1 MKSLEE
7 RKKLI
12 LRLMGEKSYKP
23 MKEKELAIL
32 LEVKSEDREYLK
44 EALNALLSEGTA
56 VITKRG
62 RYMLPEIRNITGIY
76 RSTRHGYGFLEL
88 KDADEEDYFIEEG
101 ASMNAFDGDTVEA
114 KPVNYGTSRGG
125 RHKSAEICAVIKRAH
140 ETLVG
145 TYDKSANRYGFVKP
159 DNSRINRDIFIPLE
173 RSLNALDGQK
183 VVCEIIDYGTERQSP
198 EGRITEILG
207 YVDEPGVDILSVIR
221 GFDLPAEF
229 PERVLNQAN
238 RVPDAVSESD
248 LRGRRDLR
256 GLLTVTIDGED
267 SKDLDDAVSLEM
279 SGDDYLLG
287 VHIAD
292 VANYVQED
300 SALDREA
307 LKRGTSVYL
316 CDRVLPMLPQRL
328 SNGICSL
335 NENEDRLTLS
345 CIMRINRNGEVT
357 DHEIVESVIRTRRR
371 MTYTVVNE
379 LILKNDPLHGIC
391 EEVAGDKELVRMLS
405 DMAELA
411 SILREKRKK
420 RGSIDFGMPE
430 TKIELDENGYPTRI
444 APYDRNAAT
453 KLIEEFMLA
462 ANETVAEHYYW
473 LKYPFVYRTHADPS
487 ADKMRSLA
495 AFISKLGYGLHI
507 KGDEIHPK
515 ELQKLLVKC
524 EDTPEENL
532 ISRLTLRSMQRAVY
546 SPQCSGHFGLACRFY
561 CHFTSPIR
569 RYPDLQI
576 HRIIKDDLRGRLTE
590 EKKLHYEELLDRICL
605 QSSVRER
612 AADEAEREIEKMK
625 KAEYMLSRIGRV
637 YEGIISGITSFGMYV
652 ELPNTVEGLVH
663 VSRLDDYYI
672 YDEDRYEL
680 TGERCGRSF
689 VLGQSIN
696 VKVDNVDIAN
706 REIDFVVA

>member
-546 SPQCSGHFGLACRFY
+546 SPQCSGHYGLACRFY

-590 EKKLHYEELLDRICL
+590 EKKLHYEELLDRVCL

-689 VLGQSIN
+689 VLGQSIM

>member
-532 ISRLTLRSMQRAVY
+532 ISRLTLRSM
-546 SPQCSGHFGLACRFY
+546 
-561 CHFTSPIR
+561 
-569 RYPDLQI
+569 
-576 HRIIKDDLRGRLTE
+576 
-590 EKKLHYEELLDRICL
+590 
-605 QSSVRER
+605 
-612 AADEAEREIEKMK
+612 
-625 KAEYMLSRIGRV
+625 
-637 YEGIISGITSFGMYV
+637 
-652 ELPNTVEGLVH
+652 
-663 VSRLDDYYI
+663 
-672 YDEDRYEL
+672 
-680 TGERCGRSF
+680 
-689 VLGQSIN
+689 
-696 VKVDNVDIAN
+696 
-706 REIDFVVA
+706 